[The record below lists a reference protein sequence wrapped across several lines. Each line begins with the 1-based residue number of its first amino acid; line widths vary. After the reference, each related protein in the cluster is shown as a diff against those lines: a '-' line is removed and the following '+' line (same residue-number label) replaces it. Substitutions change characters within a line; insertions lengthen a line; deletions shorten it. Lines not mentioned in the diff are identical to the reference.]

1 MPKAA
6 VLIKPCSVAAHRAN
20 ARAMNYVL
28 VFLGGGLGA
37 ALRYALNLGV
47 PRVLGAGF
55 PWATLII
62 NVVGCFVMGIV
73 SAWFAARASIAP
85 EWRLFLTTGIL
96 GGFTTF
102 SAFSLDFVQVFER
115 GDAGQAV
122 GYAAASVML
131 SIMACFA
138 GLALVRGVL
147 V

>member
-6 VLIKPCSVAAHRAN
+6 ALIKACSVAAHRAN

-37 ALRYALNLGV
+37 ALRYALNIGV
-47 PRVLGAGF
+47 PRVLGGAS
-55 PWATLII
+55 PWHTFII
-62 NVVGCFVMGIV
+62 NVSGCFMMGIIT
-73 SAWFAARASIAP
+73 AWLALRPGMAP

-138 GLALVRGVL
+138 GLALMRGVL
-147 V
+147 A